1 MHGSRKARPRIPRL
15 QETALRAAGVQ
26 RLFTEQASGGRWD
39 RPQLQRLLDQLR
51 SADVV
56 VVWKLDRLSRSLKD
70 LLHIM
75 DRIAQAEAGF
85 RSLTEAIDT
94 TTPAG
99 RMLMQMVGSFA
110 EFERAMIR
118 ERTQAGLAIARA
130 EGRTR
135 GRRPKLGPQQQAAIV
150 EMVRSGRQT
159 QAAAA
164 RLFRVHPATV
174 SRLVAMQQQVEP
186 TAVHTPGGRVNASVH
201 TARGVSVRQ
210 PYEAGQTG
218 DAQRAKTRGH
228 SIRQFTVT
236 PTRDRGKANHRASF
250 LAMEPRWGDGVH
262 APWHPGASCRC
273 PFLGPILP
281 RIAHYVD
288 NNSTPTIAPTLL
300 QEKAFLFLHTSCQ
313 GAQRSVPLL
322 CATIGPTSSSYVR
335 QSLVS
340 TTMPPRYPAVVV
352 APAEACDAKKSA
364 NARRAIMPRLALRPV
379 CRSSRSR

>member
-1 MHGSRKARPRIPRL
+1 MILGYARVSKGETQDTRL
-15 QETALRAAGVQ
+15 QETALRAAGVE

-51 SADVV
+51 PQDVV

-130 EGRTR
+130 EGRKG

-150 EMVRSGRQT
+150 DMVRSGRQT

-174 SRLVAMQQQVEP
+174 SRLVAMQQQAEP
-186 TAVHTPGGRVNASVH
+186 TAVPT
-201 TARGVSVRQ
+201 
-210 PYEAGQTG
+210 TG
-218 DAQRAKTRGH
+218 DA
-228 SIRQFTVT
+228 
-236 PTRDRGKANHRASF
+236 
-250 LAMEPRWGDGVH
+250 
-262 APWHPGASCRC
+262 
-273 PFLGPILP
+273 
-281 RIAHYVD
+281 
-288 NNSTPTIAPTLL
+288 
-300 QEKAFLFLHTSCQ
+300 
-313 GAQRSVPLL
+313 
-322 CATIGPTSSSYVR
+322 
-335 QSLVS
+335 
-340 TTMPPRYPAVVV
+340 
-352 APAEACDAKKSA
+352 
-364 NARRAIMPRLALRPV
+364 
-379 CRSSRSR
+379 